1 MISDLYIPATSRSPE
16 ISMSATGTVRIS
28 GRLIPYETDEFFAP
42 LFEWSEEY
50 CREPAEETVIEIS
63 IEFTSGPNH
72 AKLYRLLTKL
82 QEVTAAGKKMTVIF
96 TYETDDEYMMDLGLH
111 WTKLLKVP
119 VRMIQ
124 VETLV
129 LPEMKR
135 EPSVGNTT
143 QPAE

>member
-28 GRLIPYETDEFFAP
+28 GRLIPYEPDEFFAR

-72 AKLYRLLTKL
+72 TKLYRLLTKL